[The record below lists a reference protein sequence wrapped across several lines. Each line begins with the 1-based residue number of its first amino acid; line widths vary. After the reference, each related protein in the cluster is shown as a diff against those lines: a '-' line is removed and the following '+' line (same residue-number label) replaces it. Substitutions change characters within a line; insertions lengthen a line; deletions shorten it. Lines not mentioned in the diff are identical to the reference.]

1 MVTRSGI
8 MGMRAIHGTHVDMA
22 RGISDIVDA
31 FCTPDIGRPPS
42 EKERANCAAEAPVHT
57 DVKLQEKLKQ
67 KDIAHARMH
76 AHACMH

>member
-8 MGMRAIHGTHVDMA
+8 MGMRAVHGTHVDMA

-31 FCTPDIGRPPS
+31 FCTPSIGRPPS
-42 EKERANCAAEAPVHT
+42 EKERANFEAEAPVHI

-67 KDIAHARMH
+67 KDLARAQTGH
-76 AHACMH
+76 E